1 MVFSR
6 WFQGALAVLAL
17 AAIAGCGSG
26 SEGGGTG
33 GASGTGGGSGQGG
46 VMSSAGTG
54 GSGGTDAGGAA
65 GGATAGTGASGTAG
79 TGGGA
84 AGSTTTG
91 TGGAAGSGGATGGAT
106 GSGGA
111 AGSSGSG
118 GAAGAGGSAGSG
130 GAAGVAGRGGSG
142 GAGTGGGA
150 GAGGGGRGGAS
161 GGGRGGGGGTA
172 GASGAS
178 GTGGVSGL
186 PARATV
192 IDLLR
197 RANTYFVNKWPDPGT
212 RIDSSHE
219 SHIWTRAVYYEG
231 LMALNGVDPQ
241 ASYVDY
247 AVRWGTSHSWGLVG
261 GTTTRSADNQ
271 CAGQTYIDLY
281 NLDAQATRI
290 RDIKT
295 DIDMVVSG
303 SAVNDWTWIDAI
315 QMAMPV
321 YAKLGKM
328 SSGATATGYYDKAYA
343 QYANTKNVQG
353 GNGLYSKTDHL
364 WWRDQDF
371 DPPYTEPNGKSC
383 YWSRGNGWVFA
394 ALARVLDTIP
404 ANEAHRAEY
413 LADFQAMAEALR
425 AVQRSDGF
433 WNVSLLDPTHY
444 GGPELTGTSL
454 FIYGMA
460 WGVRT
465 GVLSSATYTPVI
477 TRGWTAMAS
486 TVHTNGFLGY
496 VQGTGKQPSDGQPV
510 TLDSVPNF
518 EDFGL
523 GCFLLGGSEVARLAV
538 P

>member
-1 MVFSR
+1 MAFPVRIQGVF
-6 WFQGALAVLAL
+6 AVLAL
-17 AAIAGCGSG
+17 ASIAACGGGNST
-26 SEGGGTG
+26 GGTG
-33 GASGTGGGSGQGG
+33 GLAGATGGGQ
-46 VMSSAGTG
+46 A
-54 GSGGTDAGGAA
+54 
-65 GGATAGTGASGTAG
+65 GATATAG
-79 TGGGA
+79 TGGGLGGGAGGAAA
-84 AGSTTTG
+84 AGGSIGATG
-91 TGGAAGSGGATGGAT
+91 SAGSGGSAGASGGSFGGAAGSGGAGASGGTAGSGGVGGASGAGGSI

-111 AGSSGSG
+111 SG
-118 GAAGAGGSAGSG
+118 GS
-130 GAAGVAGRGGSG
+130 GRGGSAV
-142 GAGTGGGA
+142 AGTAGGGGGRGGVA
-150 GAGGGGRGGAS
+150 GGGRGGAS
-161 GGGRGGGGGTA
+161 GTAGSGGTG
-172 GASGAS
+172 GASGSA
-178 GTGGVSGL
+178 GVSGL

-212 RIDSSHE
+212 QIDSSHT

-231 LMALNGVDPQ
+231 LMALNAVDPQ
-241 ASYVDY
+241 ASTVDY
-247 AVRWGTSHSWGLVG
+247 AVRWGTSHTWGLVG

-281 NLDAQATRI
+281 NMDAQAMRT
-290 RDIKT
+290 RDIKA

-303 SAVNDWTWIDAI
+303 SAVNDWTWVDAI

-321 YAKLGKM
+321 YAKLGKLGT
-328 SSGATATGYYDKAYA
+328 STAYTDKAYA
-343 QYANTKNVQG
+343 MYANTKNVQG

-364 WWRDQDF
+364 WWRDMDF

-394 ALARVLDTIP
+394 ALTRMLDIIP

-433 WNVSLLDPTHY
+433 WNVSLFDPTHF

-465 GVLSSATYTPVI
+465 GVLSSATYGPVI
-477 TRGWTAMAS
+477 AKGWTAMAS

-496 VQGTGKQPSDGQPV
+496 VQGTGKQPSDSQPV
-510 TLDSVPNF
+510 TFDSVPNF

-523 GCFLLGGSEVARLAV
+523 GCFLLGGSEIGRLAA